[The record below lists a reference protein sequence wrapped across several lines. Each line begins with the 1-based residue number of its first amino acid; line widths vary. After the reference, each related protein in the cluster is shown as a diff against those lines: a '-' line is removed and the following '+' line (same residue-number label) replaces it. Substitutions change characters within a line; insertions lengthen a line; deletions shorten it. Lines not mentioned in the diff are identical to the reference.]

1 MHIFIIPS
9 YKCNDRMQT
18 HRRTIMWY
26 LSILDEIREDLPE
39 EVMLQLSLYIL
50 KVKELRAG

>member
-1 MHIFIIPS
+1 
-9 YKCNDRMQT
+9 MQT
-18 HRRTIMWY
+18 HGRTIMWY